1 MISHLFRIIMIPL
14 RSGNGVPFHSKR
26 ERVTVEV
33 TLHKYF
39 FVQRLRERSMTT
51 RPEEAFNLSPLYCI
65 YTIKYIFSLL
75 RLAVK
80 TDRVLKPIKK
90 AAVSLLEGARHVRTL
105 GFRNS
110 MTAYDITRMGQ
121 RSFESSCQVS

>member
-1 MISHLFRIIMIPL
+1 MIPL

-26 ERVTVEV
+26 ERVKVEV
-33 TLHKYF
+33 TLHRYF

-90 AAVSLLEGARHVRTL
+90 AAVSLLRNEGARHVRTL

>member
-1 MISHLFRIIMIPL
+1 MIPL

-26 ERVTVEV
+26 ERVKVEV

-75 RLAVK
+75 CLAV
-80 TDRVLKPIKK
+80 KPIKK
-90 AAVSLLEGARHVRTL
+90 AAVSLLRNEGARHVKTL
-105 GFRNS
+105 GFRKS

-121 RSFESSCQVS
+121 RSFVSGCQVS

>member
-1 MISHLFRIIMIPL
+1 MIPL

-26 ERVTVEV
+26 ERVKVEV

-65 YTIKYIFSLL
+65 LQYIYMIYDKVYFFLVDL
-75 RLAVK
+75 VK
-80 TDRVLKPIKK
+80 IFVPSRK
-90 AAVSLLEGARHVRTL
+90 
-105 GFRNS
+105 N
-110 MTAYDITRMGQ
+110 
-121 RSFESSCQVS
+121 